1 MDATPVTPYVLKMTS
16 AISACLCEVKLLV
29 SIKPAVYMADAQRAL
44 SSNILKQQSLDWMLM
59 MACYTVL
66 APRYLL
72 LLPLLSLSDSASMHL
87 DHYDDPFPVGGDL
100 PV

>member
-1 MDATPVTPYVLKMTS
+1 
-16 AISACLCEVKLLV
+16 
-29 SIKPAVYMADAQRAL
+29 MADAQRAL
-44 SSNILKQQSLDWMLM
+44 SSNILKQQSLDGMLM